1 VAMKYAIAAGLGWLC
16 LSMSALADDFRAQ
29 MLEAHNGERALMG
42 EPPLKWDPILAAHA
56 AGWAEH
62 LAGMG
67 RLEHDRG
74 SGEGENL
81 WMGDAGAY
89 RPHTMV
95 EDWIGEKVHFAYG
108 TFPYVSRT
116 RSWRDVGHYTQ
127 IIWRHT
133 DRLGC
138 AMTTANDW
146 DYLVCRYRAPG
157 NVVGEKP
164 Y

>member
-1 VAMKYAIAAGLGWLC
+1 MKYAIAAGLGC
-16 LSMSALADDFRAQ
+16 LFCFSISAPADDFRDR
-29 MLEAHNGERALMG
+29 MLETHNGERALMG

-56 AGWAEH
+56 AGWAEY
-62 LAGMG
+62 LGGIG

-81 WMGDAGAY
+81 WMGGAGAY
-89 RPHTMV
+89 KPRAMV
-95 EDWIGEKVHFAYG
+95 EDWIGEKVNFDYG
-108 TFPYVSRT
+108 AFPYVSRT
-116 RSWRDVGHYTQ
+116 HSWHDVGHYTQ

-138 AMTTANDW
+138 AMTTANGW

>member
-1 VAMKYAIAAGLGWLC
+1 MKYALAAGLL
-16 LSMSALADDFRAQ
+16 MIAAPALADDFRDQ
-29 MLEAHNGERALMG
+29 MLQTHNDERALAG

-56 AGWAEH
+56 AGWAEY
-62 LAGMG
+62 LAGIG

-81 WMGDAGAY
+81 WMGGAGAY
-89 RPHTMV
+89 KAHAMV
-95 EDWIGEKVHFAYG
+95 EDWIGEKVNFDYG

-116 RSWRDVGHYTQ
+116 HSWHDIGHYTQ

-138 AMTTANDW
+138 AMATADDW

>member
-1 VAMKYAIAAGLGWLC
+1 MKYAVAAGLL
-16 LSMSALADDFRAQ
+16 MIAIPALADDFRDQ
-29 MLEAHNGERALMG
+29 MLKAHNGERALMG

-56 AGWAEH
+56 AGWAEY
-62 LAGMG
+62 LAGIG
-67 RLEHDRG
+67 HLEHDRG

-89 RPHTMV
+89 KPYAMV
-95 EDWIGEKVHFAYG
+95 DDWIGEKVNFAYG
-108 TFPYVSRT
+108 AFPYVSRT
-116 RSWRDVGHYTQ
+116 HSWHDIGHYTQ

-133 DRLGC
+133 ERLGC
-138 AMTTANDW
+138 AMTTADGW